1 MGRSHLDAVISVF
14 VTVHPHE
21 TSALLHSFFCFFFIL
36 SAYFVVLPLR
46 DEGAI
51 SLGLSNLPG
60 LFVGSLVLTLIAAP
74 ISSLVFSLPN
84 LSKSKALVLIHRF
97 FSVSLVVFFILWHYS
112 SAGYSTSNL
121 IGSTALTN
129 PSKEEA
135 KIGDRGSL
143 ASSFGWDDHG
153 WFYISVRIGLFLWV
167 ALLNLITIS
176 STWARVIDIM
186 DNESGSRL
194 FGFIGSGATLG
205 QFCGSLFATGM
216 AFVGPFLLLIAA
228 LLMELAAQ
236 TSRGINRGTSHV
248 EEELTPI
255 RESDSNH
262 ENETVEIHK
271 TKYTLSGPP
280 KSPTSSVS
288 RQIWPILEGIW
299 LILSSTYLL
308 HVSLFIWLSA
318 IVSSF
323 FYFQKMS
330 VVASTVTSSLGRR
343 KLFAQINSFIAV
355 FILAGQLS
363 LTGRILTV
371 AGVTAA
377 ICSAPFV
384 GLLNLIALA
393 VWPDWVV
400 VAICETLRKVVT
412 YVVTRPGR
420 ELLFVV
426 VSEDEKYK
434 AKVCID
440 VLVQRLGDATAAGM
454 YKILVSTL
462 NEKPSTVSLFG
473 LPVCLFWIVT
483 AFFLGRRQVQLSK
496 N

>member
-1 MGRSHLDAVISVF
+1 
-14 VTVHPHE
+14 
-21 TSALLHSFFCFFFIL
+21 
-36 SAYFVVLPLR
+36 
-46 DEGAI
+46 
-51 SLGLSNLPG
+51 
-60 LFVGSLVLTLIAAP
+60 
-74 ISSLVFSLPN
+74 
-84 LSKSKALVLIHRF
+84 
-97 FSVSLVVFFILWHYS
+97 
-112 SAGYSTSNL
+112 
-121 IGSTALTN
+121 
-129 PSKEEA
+129 
-135 KIGDRGSL
+135 
-143 ASSFGWDDHG
+143 
-153 WFYISVRIGLFLWV
+153 
-167 ALLNLITIS
+167 
-176 STWARVIDIM
+176 
-186 DNESGSRL
+186 
-194 FGFIGSGATLG
+194 
-205 QFCGSLFATGM
+205 
-216 AFVGPFLLLIAA
+216 
-228 LLMELAAQ
+228 
-236 TSRGINRGTSHV
+236 
-248 EEELTPI
+248 
-255 RESDSNH
+255 
-262 ENETVEIHK
+262 
-271 TKYTLSGPP
+271 
-280 KSPTSSVS
+280 
-288 RQIWPILEGIW
+288 
-299 LILSSTYLL
+299 
-308 HVSLFIWLSA
+308 
-318 IVSSF
+318 
-323 FYFQKMS
+323 MS

-462 NEKPSTVSLFG
+462 NEKPSTVSLLG